1 MATAPAF
8 VPLAL
13 ARRRYGR
20 RALGLSILALALVAL
35 VLVAQ
40 SPPSLR
46 RGSVAL
52 ALILVVIYI
61 GVGALSLLWTWM
73 FVWPTQGR
81 GLEGAKRLPVGAALT
96 PGPGREPS
104 APFVVLVVGGLLVG
118 LLLWGVLNTVGLIG
132 APMLWIVAGTINLEV
147 ARRVRRVERAAGVV
161 YYETP
166 VMFPFT
172 GGQRLFV
179 HPTTGAGGRWA
190 TVAEQR
196 ATRSGR
202 TPATT
207 GRPRRG

>member
-1 MATAPAF
+1 MTAPAF
-8 VPLAL
+8 VPLAM

-20 RALGLSILALALVAL
+20 RVLGLSILALALIAL

-52 ALILVVIYI
+52 ALILVAMCI

-73 FVWPTQGR
+73 IVWPTQAR
-81 GLEGAKRLPVGAALT
+81 GLRGAKRLSAGAAL
-96 PGPGREPS
+96 PRGPGREPF

-118 LLLWGVLNTVGLIG
+118 LVLWGFLNTVGLVG

-147 ARRVRRVERAAGVV
+147 ARRVRRVERADGVV

-166 VMFPFT
+166 VMLPFK

-179 HPTTGAGGRWA
+179 HQTTGAGGHWT

-196 ATRSGR
+196 AALGARKR
-202 TPATT
+202 ATT
-207 GRPRRG
+207 GRAHRG